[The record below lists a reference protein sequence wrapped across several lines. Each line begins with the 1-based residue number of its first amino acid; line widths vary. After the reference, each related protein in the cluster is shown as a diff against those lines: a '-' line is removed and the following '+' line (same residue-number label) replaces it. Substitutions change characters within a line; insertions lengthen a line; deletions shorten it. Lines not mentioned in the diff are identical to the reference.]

1 MFPEY
6 GGVRMDRRGFLKVG
20 GAGLAGA
27 VLLGPAVAVGGRA
40 AARTKPSLD
49 QLFDAAAERYGV
61 PEELLKA
68 MGYVNTM
75 WEMPPPDATPYE
87 PEDLHGRGDYGLMQL
102 TENPAEDT
110 LGRAADLTGLS
121 EGEIK
126 GKRAANVRAGAAV
139 LSDLAGSK
147 KPLDLNG
154 WYEIVAEYG
163 DGPLYANEVY
173 TALQNGASRTIST
186 GERVELSPQPEAETQ
201 AIPEPRIKADY
212 GRARWFGNNG
222 KNFSRRDRGSKIIDK
237 IVIHVAQG
245 TYSGTL
251 DWFRHP
257 KCQSSAHYTVAKK
270 GAIGQSVREDDIAWH
285 AGWWETNQHSIGI
298 EHAGYIGNPAWFT
311 RKMYHASARL
321 TAYISK
327 RYGVPLDRRHVI
339 SHAQVPGCSG
349 PGGGISCH
357 VDPGR
362 HWNWER
368 YMRLARRYKRRR

>member
-1 MFPEY
+1 MFPED
-6 GGVRMDRRGFLKVG
+6 GSARMDRRGFLRAG

-40 AARTKPSLD
+40 AARTRPSLE
-49 QLFDAAAERYGV
+49 QVFGSAAEKYGV

-75 WEMPPPDATPYE
+75 WEMPPADATPYE

-102 TENPAEDT
+102 TENPSEDT

-121 EGEIK
+121 EEEIK

-139 LSDLAGSK
+139 LSDLAGSGR
-147 KPLDLNG
+147 PSDLNG

-163 DGPLYANEVY
+163 DGALYANEVY
-173 TALQNGASRTIST
+173 TALQDGASRTIST
-186 GERVELSPQPEAETQ
+186 GERVELSPHPEAETE

-212 GRARWFGNNG
+212 PRAKWYGNNG
-222 KNFSRRDRGSKIIDK
+222 KNFSRRDRGAKIIDK

-251 DWFRHP
+251 NWFKHP
-257 KCQSSAHYTVAKK
+257 KCRSSAHYTVSKK

-285 AGWWETNQHSIGI
+285 AGWWETNRRSIGI

-311 RKMYHASARL
+311 RRMYRASARL
-321 TAYISK
+321 SAYISK
-327 RYGVPLDRRHVI
+327 KYGVPLDRKHVI
-339 SHAQVPGCSG
+339 AHAQVPGCSG
-349 PGGGISCH
+349 RGGGVSCH
-357 VDPGR
+357 IDPGK
-362 HWNWER
+362 HWDWER
-368 YMRLARRYKRRR
+368 YMRLARRYKKRM